1 MIDEY
6 NCTSTIKEGTLVK
19 SMKDSKFVIIHSEVM
34 PLKRL
39 LGYDPKMY
47 SASNEDEG
55 AKAVVL
61 QVMRLNDKFLIVEY
75 IDKKLLEWC

>member
-34 PLKRL
+34 TLKGL

-47 SASNEDEG
+47 SASKEAEG
-55 AKAVVL
+55 AEAVVL
-61 QVMRLNDKFLIVEY
+61 QIMILNDNYLIVEY
-75 IDKKLLEWC
+75 IDKKLLE